1 MRKELDRLI
10 ENLDTVFRGDAW
22 HGPSVAEI
30 LNSLKPEVVDQ
41 QHGFSKRTIAELIYH
56 LVAWRKFA
64 IEKLKDNIHFTMDT
78 EEANWG
84 TPEIT
89 SKENWPNLKKLLQDT
104 HKEFIGLLED
114 LDDELLDKRV
124 PGEFYD
130 FYKLLTGIVQH
141 DTYHLGMIWVLWE

>member
-10 ENLDTVFRGDAW
+10 ENLETVFRGDAW
-22 HGPSVAEI
+22 HGPSVTEI

-41 QHGFSKRTIAELIYH
+41 QHGFSKRTISELIFH
-56 LVAWRKFA
+56 LVAWRRFA
-64 IEKLKDNIHFTMDT
+64 IEKLNDNIHFTMDT

-89 SKENWPNLKKLLQDT
+89 AKENWPQLKKLLQDT
-104 HKEFIGLLED
+104 HKEFIALLDEQ
-114 LDDELLDKRV
+114 DDELLDKRV